1 LGIRIIHT
9 QAHLVRAT
17 LEGILYGL
25 LSVTEIL
32 LPDLEKRKETTIM
45 ASGGF
50 GKSELWLQ
58 MVADIF
64 QMKVAVSQTTEGS
77 AWGAV
82 LIGMKS
88 IGVKI
93 PVQNKLEKTFFPNT
107 SYKGVYEQHFEKFK
121 RVYPLLKDL

>member
-1 LGIRIIHT
+1 
-9 QAHLVRAT
+9 
-17 LEGILYGL
+17 
-25 LSVTEIL
+25 
-32 LPDLEKRKETTIM
+32 M

-64 QMKVAVSQTTEGS
+64 QMNVSVSQTTEGS

-88 IGVKI
+88 IGINI
-93 PVQNKLEKTFFPNT
+93 PVQNKIKKTFFPNT
-107 SYKGVYEQHFEKFK
+107 ACKAVYEHHFEKFK